1 MRTPRQRRV
10 SKAVFRRVFQSPLHA
25 PLQVAGVNYQAHVT
39 ISGKDY
45 TVKVHRPLPHTGK
58 APEVH
63 GVEEGN
69 KVSA

>member
-1 MRTPRQRRV
+1 
-10 SKAVFRRVFQSPLHA
+10 
-25 PLQVAGVNYQAHVT
+25 VT